1 MGKSS
6 ATRKNPGV
14 LKRIRRRVSIMGRK
28 EVKVGW
34 FPPKASAE
42 TIEIATINT
51 LGAPAANIPAR
62 DAITPV
68 VRGNEQT
75 IKGFNSKAVHLA
87 NRDKDPT
94 PALESLA
101 GFLDREVT
109 QSVRGFSTPAN
120 AESTV
125 ATKGFNDPLVGAGA
139 DGGRL
144 VAEVGAAL
152 VKRRG

>member
-1 MGKSS
+1 
-6 ATRKNPGV
+6 
-14 LKRIRRRVSIMGRK
+14 MGRK

-34 FPPKASAE
+34 FPPKASAK

-62 DAITPV
+62 DAISPV
-68 VRGNEQT
+68 VRGNKQT
-75 IKGFNSKAVHLA
+75 IVGFNSKAVHLA
-87 NRDKDPT
+87 NQDKDST

-101 GFLDREVT
+101 GFLDTEVT
-109 QSVRGFSTPAN
+109 QSVRNFSTPGN
-120 AESTV
+120 AESTI
-125 ATKGFNDPLVGAGA
+125 ASKGKDDPLVGAGA
-139 DGGRL
+139 GGGRL